1 MILDVM
7 GWSFV
12 ICIIAFITIIISSA
26 VLACITN
33 LTENKSANIFLSSLG
48 IILVISFI
56 VSITN
61 FIIGQDDLSKNHL
74 ESIKTGNIRTEL
86 LATCPQD
93 TTEVC
98 KYKWHFYRADS
109 IKTELQVRSIEVN

>member
-12 ICIIAFITIIISSA
+12 ICIIAFITIIASSI
-26 VLACITN
+26 VLSCVTD
-33 LTENKSANIFLSSLG
+33 LTENKPANIFLGSLG

-56 VSITN
+56 VSITT
-61 FIIGQDDLSKNHL
+61 FIIGQDDISKNHL

-86 LATCPQD
+86 LAACPQD

-98 KYKWHFYRADS
+98 KYKWYAYRADS

>member
-12 ICIIAFITIIISSA
+12 ICVIAFITIIISA
-26 VLACITN
+26 TVLSCITD
-33 LTENKSANIFLSSLG
+33 LTENKPANIFIGSLG

-56 VSITN
+56 ISITT
-61 FIIGQDDLSKNHL
+61 FIIGQDDISKNHL
-74 ESIKTGNIRTEL
+74 DSIKTGNIRTEL

-93 TTEVC
+93 TTDVC
-98 KYKWHFYRADS
+98 KYKWHAYRADS
-109 IKTELQVRSIEVN
+109 IKTELQVKSIEAN

>member
-7 GWSFV
+7 GWSFI
-12 ICIIAFITIIISSA
+12 ICIIAFITIIVSSI
-26 VLACITN
+26 VLSCVTD
-33 LTENKSANIFLSSLG
+33 LTENKPANIFLGSLG

-56 VSITN
+56 VSITTC
-61 FIIGQDDLSKNHL
+61 IIGQDDLSKNHL
-74 ESIKTGNIRTEL
+74 ESIKTGNIRTKL
-86 LATCPQD
+86 LAACPQD

-98 KYKWHFYRADS
+98 KYKWHAYRADS